1 VRDARDAM
9 VATGISA
16 AAGWRFISVL
26 GGAAA
31 LIFAIC
37 WVIAD
42 RSARPALAGPS
53 RGKMAFYCCIAYFG
67 YSYCLGEILF
77 RNQAL
82 FQSVAGLSALI
93 SGVLMHQLIGSNAR
107 AGLVLCKRFVVGGLL
122 LAAVGGIAVLAG
134 KDTGAE
140 YLFGLA
146 VGVGLGAAS
155 PSLWTLLQSIGS
167 QCDEPATMPYWSASA
182 IFSGVAPNSVVQ
194 ACMAGQM

>member
-1 VRDARDAM
+1 MIGFKQIEFFDHTGKSCGELRYAARGRRGSFAKRRGRVVDHWRGCPFVDNTVPRLAGLWALDCGARVLCDLCSIRTPPAGARKWALCVRDARDAM

-93 SGVLMHQLIGSNAR
+93 SGVLMHQL
-107 AGLVLCKRFVVGGLL
+107 K
-122 LAAVGGIAVLAG
+122 
-134 KDTGAE
+134 
-140 YLFGLA
+140 
-146 VGVGLGAAS
+146 
-155 PSLWTLLQSIGS
+155 
-167 QCDEPATMPYWSASA
+167 
-182 IFSGVAPNSVVQ
+182 
-194 ACMAGQM
+194 